1 MNVSLAIDAMPA
13 RIVAEPAAAR
23 AWRRDRRFFTGMAL
37 VVALAVFIGFA
48 PTYYLKAAFGA
59 PALKPLLHI
68 HGALFTSWIVL
79 LLVQTALVAARR
91 VDIHRRLGV
100 VGGVLAGS
108 MIVVGLT
115 AAIDGLRRG
124 LTIAGGPPAPV
135 FFVVP
140 FFDMVAFAGLVG
152 AALYFRGRGDTH
164 KRLMLLATFALLPA
178 AFARIPPIGSLGPPG
193 FFGAVDLLVIA
204 CWVYDRLTRGRIH
217 PAALWGGL
225 FLIASQVLRLV
236 ISATPVWL
244 AFAAWL
250 TR

>member
-1 MNVSLAIDAMPA
+1 MSAQ
-13 RIVAEPAAAR
+13 VAVAAGQVAPSPAAR

-37 VVALAVFIGFA
+37 ATALAVFIGFA
-48 PTYYLKAAFGA
+48 PTYYLKGVFAAR
-59 PALKPLLHI
+59 PLPLLLHV

-79 LLVQTALVAARR
+79 LLVQTVLVAARR
-91 VDIHRRLGV
+91 VDIHRRLGAL
-100 VGGVLAGS
+100 GGVLAAT

-124 LTIAGGPPAPV
+124 LTIPGGPPPPV

-140 FFDMVAFAGLVG
+140 FFDMIAFSSLVG
-152 AALYFRGRGDTH
+152 AGLYFRRRSETH

-178 AFARIPPIGSLGPPG
+178 AFARIPHVGSLGPPG

-225 FLIASQVLRLV
+225 FLIASQVVRL
-236 ISATPVWL
+236 IIGGTPVWL

>member
-1 MNVSLAIDAMPA
+1 MSAQAAVAIGPVSASP
-13 RIVAEPAAAR
+13 AAR
-23 AWRRDRRFFTGMAL
+23 AWRRDRGFYLGMAF

-48 PTYYLKAAFGA
+48 PTYYLKTAFGR
-59 PALKPLLHI
+59 PALSPLLHV

-79 LLVQTALVAARR
+79 LLAQTGLVAARR

-100 VGGVLAGS
+100 AGAVLAATMVG
-108 MIVVGLT
+108 VGLM
-115 AAIDGLRRG
+115 AAIDAAQRG
-124 LTIAGGPPAPV
+124 STPV
-135 FFVVP
+135 PGVSALSFLAIP
-140 FFDMVAFAGLVG
+140 FTDMVAFAGLAG
-152 AALYFRGRGDTH
+152 AGLSLRRRTDAH

-193 FFGAVDLLVIA
+193 FFGAVDLLVIV

-225 FLIASQVLRLV
+225 FLIATQVLRLV
-236 ISATPVWL
+236 VSGTPAWL
-244 AFAAWL
+244 AFAGWL

>member
-1 MNVSLAIDAMPA
+1 MG
-13 RIVAEPAAAR
+13 VAVGAASATRVLVDSPHAR

-37 VVALAVFIGFA
+37 LAALAVFVGFA
-48 PTYYLKAAFGA
+48 PTYYLKATFAT
-59 PALKPLLHI
+59 PALRPLFHL

-79 LLVQTALVAARR
+79 FLVQTALVAARR

-100 VGGVLAGS
+100 AGGVLAAT
-108 MIVVGLT
+108 MIAVGLT

-124 LTIAGGPPAPV
+124 LTIPGGPPPPT
-135 FFVVP
+135 FFAIP
-140 FFDMVAFAGLVG
+140 FFDMVAFPSLVG
-152 AALYFRGRGDTH
+152 AGLYFRRRSETH

-204 CWVYDRLTRGRIH
+204 GWAYDRVTRGRIH
-217 PAALWGGL
+217 PAFLWGGL
-225 FLIASQVLRLV
+225 FLIASQVLRLM
-236 ISATPVWL
+236 IGATPAWL

-250 TR
+250 MR